1 MGARFGCGAGKLHL
15 LATRFCKRFFFSE
28 WLAVD
33 GFFISS
39 VIESRRYEG
48 RCLFF
53 VFFCFFFV
61 RLISIGFDGLPL
73 LASYVTQHSPS
84 LCKILRKLRKY
95 PLLLLPSFPPLQPRS
110 LPTHTAPLK
119 KDHSPFLLFS
129 HNEEPNQIVL
139 PRYQSLRDG
148 MVVSDVSL
156 FVYIYISGL

>member
-39 VIESRRYEG
+39 VIELRRYEG

-84 LCKILRKLRKY
+84 LCKILRKY

-110 LPTHTAPLK
+110 LPTHTAPPK
-119 KDHSPFLLFS
+119 KDRPSFLLFS
-129 HNEEPNQIVL
+129 HNEEPNQIVP

-156 FVYIYISGL
+156 FYMYIYISGL